1 MHLPAGKLRQRIV
14 KLFGSRYNNIL
25 IPVEETTDVLHITGF
40 VGKPE
45 AAKKSRNEQFFFVN
59 NRFIK
64 SAYLHHALMSA
75 YDDLLSAGQI
85 PFYVI
90 KLDLDPA
97 RIDVNVHP
105 TKQEIKFA
113 DEKLIYN
120 YLKATVRHGLGRA
133 SIMPTLD
140 FEADNFFSPSRTT
153 MRASDD
159 LDVSQELPS
168 KINAEAGA
176 GAISG
181 GGGRRQ
187 YDASTTS
194 NESSR
199 HASNLRHWEKLYQG
213 LGGEQ
218 PTTTADSAFNLGGN
232 EFDHDQGELLP
243 SRASID
249 GEETPIISASPAPAV
264 EARKPYQLHQRY
276 IVSPLK
282 SGFLLIDQQAAH
294 ERILYEDYLKQLRER
309 QPRSQRSLFP
319 VTLELP
325 PADADLLKEI
335 LGELEDLGFVLE
347 AFGGNSFIIHGI
359 PAELAGKQSEQKLVE
374 DLLEQYKANLEL
386 QLSGH
391 ERIARALA
399 RGAAV
404 KKGEFLEPSVMGV
417 LIDQLFA
424 CEQPRTSPF
433 GRRSFV
439 TFELDEL
446 NRRFE
451 S

>member
-1 MHLPAGKLRQRIV
+1 MTDNLVQLLPDAIANQIAAGEVIQRPASVVKELMENAIDAGADSIQLILKDSGKTLIQIVDDGCGMSETDARMSLERHATSKLRQASDLDRLSTMGFRGEALASIAAVAQLEIKTRRQADELGTRILVEGSEVKVQEPVPSAPGTSMSVRNLFYNVPARRNFLKTDGVELRHIKDEFNRLALAHPDVRFQLFHNDNEDIHLPAGKLRQRIV

-168 KINAEAGA
+168 KINAEAEA

-249 GEETPIISASPAPAV
+249 G
-264 EARKPYQLHQRY
+264 
-276 IVSPLK
+276 
-282 SGFLLIDQQAAH
+282 
-294 ERILYEDYLKQLRER
+294 
-309 QPRSQRSLFP
+309 
-319 VTLELP
+319 
-325 PADADLLKEI
+325 
-335 LGELEDLGFVLE
+335 
-347 AFGGNSFIIHGI
+347 
-359 PAELAGKQSEQKLVE
+359 
-374 DLLEQYKANLEL
+374 
-386 QLSGH
+386 
-391 ERIARALA
+391 
-399 RGAAV
+399 
-404 KKGEFLEPSVMGV
+404 
-417 LIDQLFA
+417 
-424 CEQPRTSPF
+424 
-433 GRRSFV
+433 
-439 TFELDEL
+439 
-446 NRRFE
+446 
-451 S
+451 